1 MMSKLWPS
9 VAQWVEGLGQGWF
22 TAKIVVEHAFGFS
35 HDALHVLVGVGL
47 QLALAWLMR
56 GSVGQV
62 MPWLGVLAME
72 LLNEW
77 SDLSFEIWPNRPMQ
91 WGESAKDVLLTMA
104 RPSILLIVSQRWPD
118 LLGLPTIPPTDP
130 VEAPET
136 GELESID
143 T

>member
-1 MMSKLWPS
+1 MILTLCPS
-9 VAQWVEGLGQGWF
+9 LTRWLEWLGQWWYA
-22 TAKIVVEHAFGFS
+22 AKIVVEHTFAFS

-47 QLALAWLMR
+47 QLALARLMR

-91 WGESAKDVLLTMA
+91 WGESAKDILLTMA
-104 RPSILLIVSQRWPD
+104 LPTILLIISRRSPD
-118 LLGLPTIPPTDP
+118 LLGRPAN
-130 VEAPET
+130 VEKSPGETPET
-136 GELESID
+136 SDSKSNGN
-143 T
+143 